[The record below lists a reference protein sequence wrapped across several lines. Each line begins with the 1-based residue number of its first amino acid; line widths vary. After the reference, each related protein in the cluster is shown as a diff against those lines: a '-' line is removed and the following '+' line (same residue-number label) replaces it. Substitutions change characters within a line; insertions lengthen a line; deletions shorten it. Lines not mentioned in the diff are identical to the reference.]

1 MQTFWLSFCDADR
14 PTGQQF
20 LGVVIVDVDETDVAR
35 AEPTATALRASH
47 GLGPLTDE
55 GDRYLAGAIDKT
67 HRLGCNPGGEVMAHR
82 IDDAPQ
88 FAEMSPRYPRNTLLS
103 LAALEAIAPVTRMP
117 SETGEA
123 APGPTNGR
131 TGL

>member
-14 PTGQQF
+14 PPGQQF

-35 AEPTATALRASH
+35 AEPTATAIRASH
-47 GLGPLTDE
+47 GLAPLTDE

-82 IDDAPQ
+82 IDDAEE
-88 FAEMSPRYPRNTLLS
+88 FAVMGPRYPRHRLLS
-103 LAALEAIAPVTRMP
+103 KAELEAIAPITTMDD
-117 SETGEA
+117 SEDS
-123 APGPTNGR
+123 
-131 TGL
+131 